1 MFDIPTVVNQARL
14 VATNIGGLTSAST
27 LWGGTRGTKTR
38 GASLAQGR
46 NCGGSLSTT
55 NIKKIHQQ
63 PLENPAPPPTT
74 SWELHLSTNNIK
86 SIASLHQEQPKVI
99 ASNFWKKR
107 KDFKYKRFKIGLRS
121 PGGNKYKDI
130 NPNLPASNQDTSR
143 TIGLDSHTHKDIKSA
158 CSVAFEWVVTWGG
171 DLSVLSSFASISDW
185 WSGEPDFLSKLRRR
199 LGFLQL
205 TDMMSRP
212 AINYLPFCRSSQL
225 GASNIHALSSVPFLS
240 YLYKATQP
248 VSCYFL
254 RSRPDC
260 TPPFIPPKGWVI
272 SECQLKSKFPQVCCE
287 SDTGKWD
294 VVPDEDRD
302 VPVKGGPGI
311 NAPRPGLS
319 PHTARTQ
326 IYEKEIGVFIGP
338 RSGHSLP

>member
-1 MFDIPTVVNQARL
+1 MFDIHTVVNRQFNL
-14 VATNIGGLTSAST
+14 VIPLPSQIGCNTLPGGLTSAST

-205 TDMMSRP
+205 TDMMSWP

-225 GASNIHALSSVPFLS
+225 GASNIHALSFVPFLS
-240 YLYKATQP
+240 YLWKP

-254 RSRPDC
+254 KSRPDYTESALC
-260 TPPFIPPKGWVI
+260 H
-272 SECQLKSKFPQVCCE
+272 EKSKFPQVYFE

-294 VVPDEDRD
+294 VGPDEDMD
-302 VPVKGGPGI
+302 VPVKGGPRI

-319 PHTARTQ
+319 P
-326 IYEKEIGVFIGP
+326 
-338 RSGHSLP
+338 